1 MDVQNDAIGE
11 DSARHPGPVM
21 PARKKSSTKKV
32 LGFGCLGMVGLLVMM
47 GIVAAIFGN
56 KSSRTASNGIPADTV
71 AASVETT
78 AVAEKLPV
86 ADEVKSPSEDATSR
100 SSGIGKSRREMMDAL
115 GGMKFSK
122 GTPINGEDNYTA
134 RQGTVVIQLL
144 GPEENLSAA
153 SMIVTIA
160 PGKEKDAGAVLGT
173 FANMFDEDIRGWC
186 SDILSNASDG
196 SVDDSK
202 SFSSHRARFQ
212 FMALGE
218 GICAATLTVEAK

>member
-11 DSARHPGPVM
+11 DSARQPGPVR
-21 PARKKSSTKKV
+21 PARKKSSTKKI
-32 LGFGCLGMVGLLVMM
+32 LGFGCLGMVGLLVMI

-56 KSSRTASNGIPADTV
+56 KSSRTASNVMPANTV
-71 AASVETT
+71 PASLETT
-78 AVAEKLPV
+78 AVAEQQPV
-86 ADEVKSPSEDATSR
+86 ADEVKSPAEDVKSR
-100 SSGIGKSRREMMDAL
+100 SSGIGKSRGEMMDAL

-122 GTPINGEDNYTA
+122 GTPIDGEDNYTA
-134 RQGTVVIQLL
+134 SRGPAIVQLL

-153 SMIVTIA
+153 SMIVTIEQ
-160 PGKEKDAGAVLGT
+160 GKEKDAGAVIGA
-173 FANMFDEDIRGWC
+173 FANMFDEEIRGWC

-212 FMALGE
+212 FTVLDE
-218 GICAATLTVEAK
+218 GVCAATLTVEAK